1 MPSLLIPAKRN
12 RESEGARPNQDELLD
27 ALRDMARDL
36 FCPLSQQ
43 IFADPHVAP
52 DGFVYEL
59 EFLKKWHDCHRS
71 SPVTREHMSEEFVK
85 CPRVLSMVT
94 RIVDTPGVLTSA
106 ERADWHRR
114 RAQLLMKDGRQRED
128 PEVQRHINTCANLGG
143 AGP

>member
-1 MPSLLIPAKRN
+1 MPSLLIQAQRN
-12 RESEGARPNQDELLD
+12 RVLESAGPNEDEFLD

-36 FCPLSQQ
+36 FCPVSQQ
-43 IFADPHVAP
+43 ILADPHVAP

-59 EFLKKWHDCHRS
+59 EFLKRWHDFHGT

-94 RIVDTPGVLTSA
+94 RVVDTPGVLTSG

-114 RAQLLMKDGRQRED
+114 RAQLLMKGGRQSD
-128 PEVQRHINTCANLGG
+128 DAEVQQHIDSCANLGG